1 AELYEGGGHAAML
14 YDLLNHQVNKAWLR
28 HPINTLA
35 KIDVMTRSLPP
46 SERWWLE
53 KLETGV
59 LADGSLWPESGEWTD
74 VDKSVM
80 HRDYIAFLDTHM
92 RASHARRSTETEL
105 GVFL

>member
-1 AELYEGGGHAAML
+1 IIASNNEWPIPLDPDDRRFMVLDTWDKFKQNDEYFGPLRAELYEGGGHAAML

-59 LADGSLWPESGEWTD
+59 LADG
-74 VDKSVM
+74 
-80 HRDYIAFLDTHM
+80 
-92 RASHARRSTETEL
+92 
-105 GVFL
+105 